1 MAKKTVLIDAATAGA
16 SGDMFLSALI
26 DLIGEDDVVVPVAAS
41 LLIYD
46 PSLRVKVV
54 HASFEDLTGKQLEI
68 TGDKRVHLTPQS
80 LLEIMQ
86 VVNEELEL
94 SKTAADF
101 ASKALNVIMR
111 AESKAHDQ
119 PISEVHLHELGTVD
133 TILDLVGTAYLLEK
147 ANLLGKA
154 KFLATSVAVG
164 TGTIK
169 TEHGELAV
177 PVPAVKAILDEHSI
191 PYHPGSGPTE
201 TLTPTGAAILAVL
214 VDEYVDS
221 SEGFKTEREVIG
233 FGTRKFGD
241 FPNALRLRIG
251 EPQPTKTSPKAP
263 SKVPKEEPQTK
274 TPAKKAEEMTI
285 TMDGWETDEVVV
297 LETNVDDVDGEILG
311 NLFDT
316 LTSDNL
322 ALDVVM
328 IPAFGKKNRP
338 CTVVKVIS
346 QRSNLDTVA
355 SILIRHLGALGI
367 RYTTWQRIKASR
379 ETIVCKMDIDGREF
393 MVRVKVSRSD
403 DGSVVN
409 IKPEADDI
417 MKVAKVTGI
426 PIRELKP
433 RIILQAHAITE

>member
-1 MAKKTVLIDAATAGA
+1 MANKTVLIDAATAGA
-16 SGDMFLSALI
+16 AGDMFLSALI

-54 HASFEDLTGKQLEI
+54 PASFGDLTGKRLEI
-68 TGDKRVHLTPQS
+68 KADKRVRLTPQS
-80 LLEIMQ
+80 LLEIIQ
-86 VVNEELEL
+86 VINEELEL
-94 SKTAADF
+94 SKTASNF
-101 ASKALNVIMR
+101 ASTALNVIME

-119 PISEVHLHELGTVD
+119 PISEVHLHELGSID

-147 ANLLGKA
+147 ANLFGKV
-154 KFLATSVAVG
+154 KFIATSVAVG
-164 TGTIK
+164 SGTIK
-169 TEHGELAV
+169 TDHGELAV
-177 PVPAVKAILDEHSI
+177 PVPAVKAILDAHKI
-191 PYHPGSGPTE
+191 PYHPGPGSTE

-214 VDEYVDS
+214 VDEYVES
-221 SEGFKTEREVIG
+221 SEGFKTEREVAG
-233 FGTRKFGD
+233 FGTRNLGAV
-241 FPNALRLRIG
+241 PNALRLRIG
-251 EPQPTKTSPKAP
+251 EAKPEKPP
-263 SKVPKEEPQTK
+263 SKVPKKEPRTE
-274 TPAKKAEEMTI
+274 TPAKKAKEMI
-285 TMDGWETDEVVV
+285 IAMDGWETDNVVV
-297 LETNVDDVDGEILG
+297 LETNVDDVDGEVLG

-338 CTVVKVIS
+338 CTIVKVMTQS
-346 QRSNLDTVA
+346 DNLGTVA
-355 SILIRHLGALGI
+355 SLLIRHLGALGI
-367 RYTTWQRIKASR
+367 RYTTWERIKALR

-393 MVRVKVSRSD
+393 MVRVKVSRSN
-403 DGSVVN
+403 DGSIVN
-409 IKPEADDI
+409 IKPEADDM